1 MVVSIRQCPCP
12 LERSPQVIKGV
23 ACGPKVDL
31 RQIESQ
37 QDMNYKCEREL
48 YLYFYLSFIRKERLS
63 GNGLFT
69 LFGKR

>member
-1 MVVSIRQCPCP
+1 MPCP

-23 ACGPKVDL
+23 ACGPELDFGAM
-31 RQIESQ
+31 ESQ
-37 QDMNYKCEREL
+37 QDMDCKCEREL
-48 YLYFYLSFIRKERLS
+48 YLYLYLIFIRKERLI